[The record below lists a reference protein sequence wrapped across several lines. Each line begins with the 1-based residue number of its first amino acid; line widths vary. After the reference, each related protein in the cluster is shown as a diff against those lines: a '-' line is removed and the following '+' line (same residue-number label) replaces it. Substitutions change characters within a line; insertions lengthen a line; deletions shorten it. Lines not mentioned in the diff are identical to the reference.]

1 MYKLIIVDDESEIRN
16 GLLEIIDWEKE
27 GFVVVGEAEN
37 GLDALQL
44 AETTPIDLVIT
55 DIRMPFMDG
64 LEMAKEIRKLQPMV
78 SFIILSGY
86 DDFEYTRQAIQI
98 RISDYVLK
106 PVSSDD
112 LIPILRSVKTSMDE
126 RFAQHRDVRILRERF
141 NASLPI
147 LREALLASLMNGR
160 IDAKEALQS
169 AAQYDLDLRSCGY
182 IVAAMRICTSKTIDS
197 ELDAQPGLLRIA
209 VINILNETL
218 GDQINCRIFQF
229 DGLICALFLVEEC
242 DEKRYG
248 EIVGLLDTARLTVAR
263 YLECPLAIGV
273 SNPCGRLDGLSQAA
287 SEAQSAMDFSTL
299 FGDNTVL
306 TIADID
312 MEKAE
317 QKSIERSNTRALVNA
332 IKVGNIAECKR
343 QLQTHLDEI
352 CQSMTTIPE
361 YQVSVA
367 EIYMAIVNT
376 AGEMGFN
383 WIAHTG
389 GKPWSLEAVL
399 ACRETDGIQIILEAM
414 CKQLVEGIANNHVEN
429 GKRISREAI
438 AYLKE
443 HFADQSMT
451 LEKICN
457 HLHISTAYFST
468 IFKKETKK
476 TFHKYLTELRMDK
489 AMTLLA
495 KGNLR
500 TAQIAE
506 MVGMGEASYFSYSF
520 KKHFGISPSMARKNL
535 TGDGV

>member
-78 SFIILSGY
+78 SFIILSGF

-112 LIPILRSVKTSMDE
+112 LIPILRSVKASMDE
-126 RFAQHRDVRILRERF
+126 RFAQHRDVRLLKERF

-147 LREALLASLMNGR
+147 LREALLTSLMNGR
-160 IDAKEALQS
+160 IDSGEALQS
-169 AAQYDLDLRSCGY
+169 AAQYDLDLKSCGY
-182 IVAAMRICTSKTIDS
+182 IVAAMRICSSKTIDS
-197 ELDAQPGLLRIA
+197 ELDAQPELLRIA
-209 VINILNETL
+209 IINILSETL
-218 GDQINCRIFQF
+218 GEQVNCRIFQY
-229 DGLICALFLVEEC
+229 DGLVCALFLVDDC

-273 SNPCGRLDGLSQAA
+273 SNPCSRLEGLSRAA

-299 FGDNTVL
+299 LGDNTVL
-306 TIADID
+306 TFADVE

-317 QKSIERSNTRALVNA
+317 QKTIGKPNTRALVNA
-332 IKVGNIAECKR
+332 VKVGNIAECKR
-343 QLQTHLDEI
+343 QIQILMDEI
-352 CQSMTTIPE
+352 CQSKSTISE

-367 EIYMAIVNT
+367 EVYMAIVGT

-399 ACRETDGIQIILEAM
+399 ECREPEETQAILEAM
-414 CKQLVEGIANNHVEN
+414 CKQLVEGIASNHVEN
-429 GKRISREAI
+429 GKRISQEAI

-443 HFADQSMT
+443 HYADQSMS
-451 LEKICN
+451 LETICN

-468 IFKKETKK
+468 VFKKETKK
-476 TFHKYLTELRMDK
+476 TFHKYLTELRMDR
-489 AMTLLA
+489 AMTLLV
-495 KGNLR
+495 KGDLK

-520 KKHFGISPSMARKNL
+520 KKHFGVSPSMARKNL